1 MHRTEISN
9 HLQAENE
16 YGHFWTLW
24 FEHQPKIRSCCF
36 RWLNG
41 NHASVDDALSQIV
54 EKAHQYYVKT
64 SEVIRSPFSWLCKV
78 AHNVCIDIHR
88 ENKKQSKFVFEMTDN
103 PEQYF
108 FSTFESEEL
117 EDQIAREKQLESL
130 LESLD
135 LLKHDLKKVIY
146 HRFVEEM
153 EYSEIAEVLSTT
165 QENVRK
171 RVQIARRELRLLIS
185 N

>member
-1 MHRTEISN
+1 MQRADKSN
-9 HLQAENE
+9 YLLPKNE
-16 YGHFWTLW
+16 YSQFWILW
-24 FEHQPKIRSCCF
+24 FEHQPRIRSCCF

-41 NHASVDDALSQIV
+41 HHASVEDALSQIV

-78 AHNVCIDIHR
+78 AHNICIDIHR
-88 ENKKQSKFVFEMTDN
+88 ENKKQTRFVTEMTDN

-117 EDQIAREKQLESL
+117 EDQVAREKQIERLF
-130 LESLD
+130 ESLD

-165 QENVRK
+165 PENVRK
-171 RVQIARRELRLLIS
+171 RVQIARRELRLLTS